1 MKTLPARVRH
11 KARGTTYRVLGA
23 AQLQTAGL
31 LSDGAALVVYEAESD
46 GALWARGAVEF
57 GDGRFEALPGDPG
70 HVGAAASRILALIDS
85 TGLPSEALV
94 AASRVLRADIAP
106 SGWADDE
113 EVVAAFRAILEHLAS
128 SAGQAVQP
136 AEETSCRA

>member
-1 MKTLPARVRH
+1 MTTDLPARVRH

-23 AQLQTAGL
+23 AQLQTAQP

-46 GALWARGAVEF
+46 GTLWTRAAAEF
-57 GDGRFEALPGDPG
+57 EDGRFEVLSGDPG
-70 HVGAAASRILALIDS
+70 HVGAAASRILAMIDA
-85 TGLPSEALV
+85 TGLPPQALV
-94 AASRVLRADIAP
+94 AATRVLRAEIAP

-128 SAGQAVQP
+128 PAG
-136 AEETSCRA
+136 